1 MIQVEN
7 LSFGFPSK
15 DLYKDVSFTIEAG
28 QHCAFIGSNGT
39 GKTTLI
45 DMILDSEKYLYDGKI
60 ILDED
65 CRIGYVNQFS
75 GDEKDKEKTVFDF
88 LSEKFV
94 ENQDQQAVLCDKMAT
109 EEDLT
114 AVFEEYQ
121 QFLDLYQAMD
131 GDNYESNIKKQ
142 LHMIGMSN

>member
-7 LSFGFPSK
+7 LSFGFPTK

-45 DMILDSEKYLYDGKI
+45 DMILDPEKHLYDGKI
-60 ILDED
+60 TLDED

-75 GDEKDKEKTVFDF
+75 GD
-88 LSEKFV
+88 
-94 ENQDQQAVLCDKMAT
+94 
-109 EEDLT
+109 
-114 AVFEEYQ
+114 
-121 QFLDLYQAMD
+121 
-131 GDNYESNIKKQ
+131 
-142 LHMIGMSN
+142 